1 MPKLAQ
7 RVTRPQR
14 RVADAKENRILD
26 AAQALFL
33 RYGVKRTAIDDVAR
47 EAGIAKGTI
56 YLYYD
61 SKESLFRALA
71 GRLANDAR
79 ARIASALLGPGPA
92 EERLAQALNAKIGY
106 LHRMVRDTPHAAEL
120 MDSRTV
126 AADIFDALS
135 DDLNKAVAKVMKAE
149 GIAAE
154 NSHMFFAAAMGE
166 LKLGEAGEGAYLA
179 RLTAHVAALLQALR
193 R

>member
-1 MPKLAQ
+1 MPKSAQ

-33 RYGVKRTAIDDVAR
+33 RYGVKRTAIAAAAR
-47 EAGIAKGTI
+47 EAGIAKGTV

-71 GRLANDAR
+71 ARLANDAR

-92 EERLAQALNAKIGY
+92 EERLAQALNAKTGY
-106 LHRMVRDTPHAAEL
+106 LHRMVRDTPHAAER
-120 MDSRTV
+120 MDSKTV
-126 AADIFDALS
+126 AADIFDGLS
-135 DDLNKAVAKVMKAE
+135 DDLNEAVAKVMKAE
-149 GIAAE
+149 GIGPHNA
-154 NSHMFFAAAMGE
+154 HMIFAAALGE
-166 LKLGEAGEGAYLA
+166 LKVGEPEEGAYLA
-179 RLTAHVAALLQALR
+179 RLTAHIAALLRALR
-193 R
+193 G